1 METTSFENY
10 FKKRNPNYAFL
21 ISRMR
26 AAMEVSNVTFDD
38 ITTTNLTKV
47 KDYLLDDPNTSNSSV
62 KTYMAVITAT
72 CNVLAVDGMIR
83 PINMRMVG
91 NIKADKTENVA
102 LTEQEVK
109 LFVDYYNRL
118 YTQPNHQCTKDVL
131 TLFLIE
137 MFTGA
142 RSCDC
147 ENFKRE
153 DIDDGILSYV
163 SQKTHTLTHVPV
175 HSMLPKLLSRIP
187 KKEYSRMTK
196 CRVIKRTAEKLG
208 ITQKEKRNYHG
219 VLKYRPR
226 YEYLG
231 SHSARRTFI
240 SLLLD
245 KGVPVATVS
254 KMAGHNSVDM
264 TMRYY
269 CSDKLNLCEAAMSFF
284 NA

>member
-1 METTSFENY
+1 METTSFESY
-10 FKKRNPNYAFL
+10 FKKRNPNYVFL

-26 AAMEVSNVTFDD
+26 TAMEVSKVTFDD

-62 KTYMAVITAT
+62 KTYMAVIKST
-72 CNVLAVDGMIR
+72 CNVLAVDGMVR

-118 YTQPNHQCTKDVL
+118 YTQPNNQCTKDVL

-137 MFTGA
+137 LFTGA

-163 SQKTHTLTHVPV
+163 SQKNHTLTHVPV
-175 HSMLPKLLSRIP
+175 HSMLPKLLNRIP
-187 KKEYSRMTK
+187 KKEYSRTTK

-231 SHSARRTFI
+231 THSARRTFVT
-240 SLLLD
+240 LLVD
-245 KGVPVATVS
+245 KNVPIATVS
-254 KMAGHNSVDM
+254 KMCGHADVNM
-264 TMRYY
+264 TYRYY
-269 CSDKLNLCEAAMSFF
+269 RPNKIEICNEAMSFF

>member
-1 METTSFENY
+1 MEQTSFEFY
-10 FKKRNPNYAFL
+10 FKHRNPQYAFL
-21 ISRMR
+21 LTRMQC
-26 AAMEVSNVTFDD
+26 AMEVSEVTFDD
-38 ITTTNLTKV
+38 INTTNITKV

-62 KTYMAVITAT
+62 KTYMAVIKAT
-72 CNVLAVDGMIR
+72 CNVMASDGLVR
-83 PINMRMVG
+83 PVNMEQVG
-91 NIKADKTENVA
+91 RIKADKTENVA

-187 KKEYSRMTK
+187 KKEYSRTTK
-196 CRVIKRTAEKLG
+196 CRIIKRTAEKLG
-208 ITQKEKRNYHG
+208 ITQKEKRNYRG
-219 VLKYRPR
+219 VLKFRPR

-231 SHSARRTFI
+231 THSARRTFI
-240 SLLLD
+240 STMLD
-245 KGVPVATVS
+245 RNVPIATVS
-254 KMAGHNSVDM
+254 KMAGHASTEQ

-269 CSDKLNLCEAAMSFF
+269 CSDKLNLCSEAMSFF